1 MVTEGFPVIVISP
14 RGSVLDDMRALVE
27 RLNELNPE
35 LIMISDEPDLLDQ
48 ANLGFPLP
56 SDMPEWLT
64 PMISVVPGQLFSLA
78 LARDRGLDP
87 DKPEGLTKVTE
98 TW

>member
-1 MVTEGFPVIVISP
+1 MVTEGFPVIVIAS
-14 RGSVLDDMRALVE
+14 RGSVLEDMRALVE
-27 RLNELNPE
+27 RLREHKPE

-56 SDMPEWLT
+56 PDLPEWLS

-78 LARDRGLDP
+78 LARNRGLDP